1 MLPQFAFAYAHTNQY
16 YNWVDKT
23 KKVGAQ
29 PNISAV
35 QYDSMPIPVPLRGDQ
50 MKFVTIAEQADKS
63 KFELK
68 QCIENIDKVIKSL
81 ING

>member
-1 MLPQFAFAYAHTNQY
+1 MLITNQY

-63 KFELK
+63 KYVLLK
-68 QCIENIDKVIKSL
+68 LICTINNPDKF
-81 ING
+81 IN